1 MVMGVD
7 PDQVFKVMRCAYSH
21 GVLQKFTVIQG
32 EALQEVMSQS
42 GLNLGDLLNL
52 LDGAEERTVTRIE
65 GLLNRVGPVVK
76 YAANDRVMSLT
87 SKLLDLGPVRK
98 MTVAFM
104 RNSMLKVIPDQEV
117 PSLKQRMMALARRAA

>member
-1 MVMGVD
+1 MSLD
-7 PDQVFKVMRCAYSH
+7 PKDVFKVMRCAYSH

-32 EALQEVMSQS
+32 EAFQAVMSQS
-42 GLNLGDLLNL
+42 GCNLGDLLNL
-52 LDGAEERTVTRIE
+52 LNGAGEGTVTRIE

-76 YAANDRVMSLT
+76 YAANDRIMSLT

-98 MTVAFM
+98 MTVVFL

-117 PSLKQRMMALARRAA
+117 PSLKQRMMALAGRAA